1 MTSNDIQ
8 KQLAK
13 LRRDKKLLWLG
24 VLFFVMVVVWIL
36 SSIFTVTKTSSIT
49 PELRELA
56 KSFVPRLE
64 SKVFDEILEKRTFT
78 DDELSSFSIY
88 IFDKKNIEDSSV
100 LIDIIEPS
108 GESVAA
114 EGTVPILMEEPSDGA
129 ASGSASGSDGG
140 SQNGVP
146 FNIPLENIIGPQ

>member
-108 GESVAA
+108 DESVAA
-114 EGTVPILMEEPSDGA
+114 EGTVPILMEEPSDGV